1 MGLLERVVTGF
12 GESEGHLAGPKG
24 VLGLG
29 RLSGEAW
36 TKLSIFFLIFFYIFV
51 YFSIFLFIFL
61 HMA

>member
-24 VLGLG
+24 VLGLR

-36 TKLSIFFLIFFYIFV
+36 TKLGGK
-51 YFSIFLFIFL
+51 
-61 HMA
+61 

>member
-1 MGLLERVVTGF
+1 MLGLLERVVTGF

-36 TKLSIFFLIFFYIFV
+36 TKLSIFF
-51 YFSIFLFIFL
+51 
-61 HMA
+61 